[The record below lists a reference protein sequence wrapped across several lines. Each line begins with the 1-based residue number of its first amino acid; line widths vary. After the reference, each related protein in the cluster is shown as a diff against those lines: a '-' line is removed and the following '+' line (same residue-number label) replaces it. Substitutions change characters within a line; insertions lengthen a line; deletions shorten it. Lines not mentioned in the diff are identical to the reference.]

1 MLRLRAQF
9 RPVEFFL
16 ELMKGVVADGF
27 GLAQAEEGSPRGAD
41 RAPPQPADAVR
52 GVAARAPSLR
62 RAADSASARRSIW
75 WCR

>member
-1 MLRLRAQF
+1 
-9 RPVEFFL
+9 
-16 ELMKGVVADGF
+16 MKGVVADGF

-52 GVAARAPSLR
+52 GVAARAIPSPRGR
-62 RAADSASARRSIW
+62 RCSASARRSIW